1 MGDGMQVEDRS
12 DRVCLVGAG
21 YAGNGLA
28 RALKEAGIAY
38 DQLEA
43 TQRIGGNWSHGV
55 YDSTHL
61 ISSKASTQYV
71 EHPMPDDYPTFPSGA
86 QMLAYL
92 ESYVDRFGLREHLEL
107 GVEVT
112 GVWPVDADGTAG
124 WYVELADGRVRRYQA
139 VALANGHY
147 WDPRVPEYPGAFTG
161 HQLHSKDYKRPAD
174 FGPGPRVLVVGAGN
188 SASDLAVEA
197 SATFGSADISMRR
210 GYWFL
215 PKTIF
220 GIPSSE
226 LDRVWAPL
234 ALQRL
239 VMHPLLRLS
248 WGDYR
253 WYGLQR
259 PDHRLF
265 SKDVTVSSTLLY
277 ALRHGRVHP
286 RPEIERLDGDVVYFR
301 DGTSEKYDCIVWAT
315 GFHTRFPMLDD
326 DVLAWEDGQ
335 PLLVQHALV
344 PRYAN
349 LYVWGNVAPRSGA
362 GRIISHGADFLAE
375 AIRAQEEFDEP
386 ISDLVARWLPARSSM
401 LASSADLVGRIRVA
415 RLLLRTLRTTR
426 SLRGRRMTLPPPTPS
441 GRAVVT
447 GASSGIGA
455 ALAENLAARGHG
467 LVLVARRADRLEELA
482 GRLRAAYDVPVD
494 VRPTDLADAAE
505 RDRLVAALREVPID
519 VLCLNAGF
527 ATYGA
532 LTELDAD
539 REREQVNVNVVAV
552 HDLLV
557 ALLPQMVEAHRGA
570 VLVTGS
576 TAGNQP
582 GPHNATYA
590 ATKAFANTLAESLH
604 AELRGTGVTCTLLAP
619 GPVRTEFADVSHL
632 GALADRLPSFAWV
645 SAEQAAEAAVTGVK
659 RGRRRVVPGA
669 TAKLQDLGGQHAPR
683 RILSPIL
690 ARVYGA
696 MR

>member
-1 MGDGMQVEDRS
+1 MDTEDRS

-43 TQRIGGNWSHGV
+43 TERIGGNWSHGV

-61 ISSKASTQYV
+61 ISSKASTQYL
-71 EHPMPDDYPTFPSGA
+71 EHPMPADYPTFPSGA

-124 WYVELADGRVRRYQA
+124 WYVEVAGGRVRRYRA
-139 VALANGHY
+139 VVLANGHY
-147 WDPRVPEYPGAFTG
+147 WDPHVPAYPGEFTG
-161 HQLHSKDYKRPAD
+161 RQLHSKDYRRPAD
-174 FGPGPRVLVVGAGN
+174 LGAGPRVLVVGGGN

-197 SATFGSADISMRR
+197 AHTFGGADISMRR

-215 PKTIF
+215 PKTVF

-226 LDRVWAPL
+226 LDRLWVPL
-234 ALQRL
+234 ALQRM

-253 WYGLQR
+253 WYGLQK

-265 SKDVTVSSTLLY
+265 TKDVTVSSTLLY
-277 ALRHGRVHP
+277 ALRHGRVRV
-286 RPEIERLDGDVVYFR
+286 RPEIERLDGEVVSFR
-301 DGTSEKYDCIVWAT
+301 DGSSEKYDCLVWAT

-335 PLLVQHALV
+335 PLLVQHTLV
-344 PRYAN
+344 PRHAN
-349 LYVWGNVAPRSGA
+349 LYVWGTVAPRSGA

-375 AIRAQEEFDEP
+375 AIRAQEDFDEP
-386 ISDLVARWLPARSSM
+386 LSDVVARWLPARSSM
-401 LASSADLVGRIRVA
+401 LAGSADLVGRIRVA
-415 RLLLRTLRTTR
+415 RLLLRALRSAHR
-426 SLRGRRMTLPPPTPS
+426 LRGRRMTLPAPNPS

-455 ALAENLAARGHG
+455 ALAESLAARGHG

-482 GRLRAAYDVPVD
+482 THLREAYDVPVD
-494 VRPTDLADAAE
+494 VRPTDLADPADRA
-505 RDRLVAALREVPID
+505 RLVAFLRELPID

-532 LTELDAD
+532 LTDLDPD
-539 REREQVNVNVVAV
+539 REREQVAVNVVAV
-552 HDLLV
+552 HDLV
-557 ALLPQMVEAHRGA
+557 VDLLPGMVARRRGA

-582 GPHNATYA
+582 SPHNATYA
-590 ATKAFANTLAESLH
+590 ASKAFANTLAESLH
-604 AELRGTGVTCTLLAP
+604 TELRGTGVTCTLLAP
-619 GPVRTEFADVSHL
+619 GPVRTEFAEVSDL

-645 SAEQAAEAAVTGVK
+645 SAQDAAAAAVDGLK
-659 RGRRRVVPGA
+659 RGRRRVVPGV
-669 TAKLQDLGGQHAPR
+669 TAKVQDFGGQHAPR
-683 RILSPIL
+683 RVLGPVL
-690 ARVYGA
+690 ARVYG
-696 MR
+696 RGR

>member
-1 MGDGMQVEDRS
+1 MEAEDRS
-12 DRVCLVGAG
+12 ERVCVVGAG

-28 RALKEAGIAY
+28 RALKASGIAY

-43 TQRIGGNWSHGV
+43 TDRVGGNWSHGV

-112 GVWPVDADGTAG
+112 GVWPVDGNGTAG
-124 WYVELADGRVRRYQA
+124 WYVELADGRVRRYKA

-147 WDPRVPEYPGAFTG
+147 WDRNVPDYPGEFTG

-174 FGPGPRVLVVGAGN
+174 FGPGHRVLVVGAGN

-215 PKTIF
+215 PKTVF

-226 LDRVWAPL
+226 LDRVWVPL
-234 ALQRL
+234 AVQR
-239 VMHPLLRLS
+239 MFMYPLLRMS

-253 WYGLQR
+253 WYGLQK

-265 SKDVTVSSTLLY
+265 TKDVTVSSTLLY
-277 ALRHGRVHP
+277 ALRHGRVKV
-286 RPEIERLDGDVVYFR
+286 RAEIERLDGEVVSFR
-301 DGTSEKYDCIVWAT
+301 DGTSAKYDCLVWAT

-349 LYVWGNVAPRSGA
+349 LYVWGTVAPRSGA

-375 AIRAQEEFDEP
+375 AILAQEDFDEP
-386 ISDLVARWLPARSSM
+386 LSDVVARWLPARSSM

-415 RLLLRTLRTTR
+415 RFLLRALRTAHT
-426 SLRGRRMTLPPPTPS
+426 LRGRRMTLPTPTAS

-455 ALAENLAARGHG
+455 ALAESLAARGHG

-482 GRLRAAYDVPVD
+482 DRLRTAYDVPVD
-494 VRPTDLADAAE
+494 VRPADLADPADRA
-505 RDRLVAALREVPID
+505 RLVEGLRAVPID

-527 ATYGA
+527 ATYGS
-532 LTELDAD
+532 LTELDPG
-539 REREQVNVNVVAV
+539 REREQVAVNVVAV
-552 HDLLV
+552 HDLV
-557 ALLPQMVEAHRGA
+557 VDLLPGMVARRRGA

-582 GPHNATYA
+582 SPHNATYA

-604 AELRGTGVTCTLLAP
+604 TELRGTGVSCTLLAP
-619 GPVRTEFADVSHL
+619 GPVRTEFAEVSEL
-632 GALADRLPSFAWV
+632 GGLADRLPSFAWV
-645 SAEQAAEAAVTGVK
+645 SAEEAAEAAVAGMK
-659 RGRRRVVPGA
+659 RGRRRVVPGT
-669 TAKLQDLGGQHAPR
+669 TAKLQDIGGQHAPR

-690 ARVYGA
+690 ARVYGS
-696 MR
+696 R